1 MAQIAKM
8 EVQAE
13 IKASADKFYEIFLSK
28 GYLLPKMCPNVIKDL
43 QVIQGDWGSVG
54 SVKQWTYFA
63 ADNVSEVSRETI
75 EAIDEKS
82 KSVTF
87 RTVGGQLAKCYK
99 SFKATVQVTPKV
111 SGGCSSSSVKWTVEY
126 EKLTEGVPVP
136 HKYMDFLVLLTNN
149 IDAHLLNN
157 KLIN

>member
-8 EVQAE
+8 DVQVE

-63 ADNVSEVSRETI
+63 A
-75 EAIDEKS
+75 
-82 KSVTF
+82 
-87 RTVGGQLAKCYK
+87 G
-99 SFKATVQVTPKV
+99 
-111 SGGCSSSSVKWTVEY
+111 
-126 EKLTEGVPVP
+126 
-136 HKYMDFLVLLTNN
+136 
-149 IDAHLLNN
+149 NN
-157 KLIN
+157 KNYWKNIYACQLKIFYIYTRLDRLYNLTWTQ